1 MSRLA
6 TILVVEDDAGMRESC
21 AKLFELEGY
30 SVCEASSGPEALEV
44 LGRRGDVDIVLT
56 DLKMPGMDGVAL
68 LKEIKRLDPG
78 IEVVLMTGYG
88 TVKNAV
94 EAMMQ
99 GAADYITKPFDTNE
113 LLTTIG
119 RIIQLGGLRKEVSQ
133 LRGELREKYR
143 FDDIVGTS
151 SRMWAVY
158 ERIEAARNTN
168 STVLICGES
177 GTGKEL
183 VARAIHYSGLRNDGP
198 FVPVNCAAMPRELID
213 SELFGHRKGS
223 FTGAVRDA
231 PGLFLAAEGGTLLLD
246 EIVDMPYET
255 QAKLLRAL
263 QEKRIRPVGGAEE
276 VAVDVRV
283 IASTNQ
289 DIDEAIRDSRFRED
303 LYYRLAVIRIELP
316 LLRERAK
323 DIPDLV
329 RHFIEKFNKVSR
341 RQVRDISQEALDVL
355 ERYRWPGNVRELES
369 VIENTFALGKCDA
382 IQKGDLPAH
391 LLRETE
397 AERQRQRAGEDGI
410 PTLLEAERRL
420 LLEAMKSADGNKTRA
435 AEILGVSRPRLY
447 KMLDRHGING

>member
-369 VIENTFALGKCDA
+369 VIENTFALGKSDV